1 MHEEFSQRV
10 LSSAHKSSSRKS
22 WQLIKKP
29 KIANPRAAKRYQLL
43 NRNNERRHVL
53 RLIKH
58 TNGWRQREWNVLA
71 VVASYQVSGLQ
82 ETRWITYVDL
92 NEQGLRYRHKFSI
105 QHAHDQPWSLTRF
118 YFCDTSQRLILWRF
132 YWRRCLLNKSPH
144 GLKEKFRGIRDSA
157 RHHMR
162 DILNKYLEIST
173 KVFKQKQ
180 KMRKKSLLRLISF
193 QMVLNVGDQLTSNVW

>member
-1 MHEEFSQRV
+1 MISRRV

-82 ETRWITYVDL
+82 ETRWITYVNFNAL
-92 NEQGLRYRHKFSI
+92 GSSYRHWLSCHKFSI
-105 QHAHDQPWSLTRF
+105 QHAHDQPWNLTHF
-118 YFCDTSQRLILWRF
+118 YFRDTSQRLILWRF

-144 GLKEKFRGIRDSA
+144 GLKKKFRGIRDSA

-180 KMRKKSLLRLISF
+180 SGEKKTF
-193 QMVLNVGDQLTSNVW
+193 CV